1 MGVHPHELSREEG
14 DGAGDEID
22 DLYDSEE
29 YQTKDQRAETR
40 TTYYES
46 DIDKHVTD
54 PRLAKQLRRA
64 LQWQEGQYTTS
75 ENDKSRG
82 QQNHEED
89 KRRVVGTLGSQL
101 DLTKQQKARTEHLV
115 LDVISVNSFGSYS
128 MEQVTLAV
136 INVVAR
142 ESGRWIED
150 ENDFRNYMERVG
162 IKNGEG
168 HADLDTMRRLRALV
182 RERVPSKSK

>member
-1 MGVHPHELSREEG
+1 MGVHEHQVSRDEG

-22 DLYDSEE
+22 DLYDGEE

-40 TTYYES
+40 TTYYER

-54 PRLAKQLRRA
+54 PRLAGHLRRA
-64 LQWQEGQYTTS
+64 LKWQEGQHVTS
-75 ENDKSRG
+75 DEDKSRG

-89 KRRVVGTLGSQL
+89 KRRIVGTLGSQL
-101 DLTKQQKARTEHLV
+101 GLTKGQKARTEHLV
-115 LDVISVNSFGSYS
+115 LDVISVNSFGHYS

-142 ESGRWIED
+142 EDGRYIED
-150 ENDFRNYMERVG
+150 EEDFREYMAQVG
-162 IKNGEG
+162 ITNDEDR
-168 HADLDTMRRLRALV
+168 ADLETMKRLRALV
-182 RERVPSKSK
+182 RERIPSRSG